1 MKISIY
7 DFFKMD
13 KYRLVLKL
21 EYSEDSIVVEKETI
35 EMIMVKVD
43 NKFYNVEF
51 EDIYLEC
58 TLGSEFENFKN
69 FVILEEELNDII
81 DRWNKDDYRRVLDYK
96 LEKIS

>member
-21 EYSEDSIVVEKETI
+21 EYNEVGIVEKETI

-69 FVILEEELNDII
+69 FVILKEELNDII
-81 DRWNKDDYRRVLDYK
+81 DRWNKDNYRRVLDYK

>member
-21 EYSEDSIVVEKETI
+21 EYSEDGIVVEKETI

-43 NKFYNVEF
+43 NKFYNV
-51 EDIYLEC
+51 
-58 TLGSEFENFKN
+58 EFENFKN

>member
-13 KYRLVLKL
+13 KYRLILKL
-21 EYSEDSIVVEKETI
+21 EYSEDGIVEKETI

-43 NKFYNVEF
+43 NKFCNVEF
-51 EDIYLEC
+51 EDTYLEC